1 MKMTDEE
8 KEMSHEIEMVNGQA
22 QMAWVDAG
30 EGTPWHNLGV
40 RVDEGISPAEMMKVS
55 GLDWT
60 VEKRPMY
67 LADGAQ
73 VPKKHALVRTSDN
86 KVLDLV
92 GNNWTPVQNSTAF
105 DFFQEFCD
113 AGDMTMHTAGSL
125 LEGRRIW
132 ALAKVASDFTVFG
145 DDKVEGYLLFSNP
158 HMFGQCV
165 DVRFTPI
172 RVVCNNTL
180 TMSLNSK
187 AQNFAKVNHRGE
199 FDPEAVKEIL
209 GIARNTMEEYK
220 QVAEFLGSKQ
230 VEDKKFKEFLG
241 KVFGESSKDG
251 KLRRNAQLAYEV
263 FETQPGAEFA
273 RGSWWQALNAVT
285 YITDHQMGRTNDA
298 RLNSVWFGAGRKQ
311 KINAVKEAVSFA
323 EAA

>member
-1 MKMTDEE
+1 MAHEL
-8 KEMSHEIEMVNGQA
+8 EMINGEA
-22 QMAWVDAG
+22 QMAYVG
-30 EGTPWHNLGV
+30 ETPWHGLGV

-132 ALAKVASDFTVFG
+132 ALAKVSSDFTVFG

-209 GIARNTMEEYK
+209 GIARNTMDEYK